1 MSSPMACDVYVQFF
15 NGMPATRN
23 LYDCHI
29 GFRARGHRI
38 IPFEAFDEGPEQS
51 PTLKAITREDI
62 LCAGI
67 PIFRKV
73 MAHLG
78 VAYKPLE
85 TYPVELRPFM
95 GRSVRETTLREVQ
108 REYGITT
115 RPFFIKPIAQK
126 LFTGFTVTDRR
137 DMLKVVHIEPETP
150 VYVTPVVEFMS
161 ESRVYIN
168 RANVYGYHGGV
179 IGVHTYEG
187 NPMIFPDPKAITRM
201 INAYP
206 FGPVAYAL
214 DVGVVRIGG
223 KRKTVLVEVND
234 ATSLGN
240 YGLPSPTYADMLECR
255 WRQIVGHPS

>member
-1 MSSPMACDVYVQFF
+1 MSNSMASDVYVQFF

-38 IPFEAFDEGPEQS
+38 IPFEAFDQGPEQS
-51 PTLKAITREDI
+51 PTLKAITRDDI

-73 MAHLG
+73 MTYLG
-78 VAYKPLE
+78 IPYSPLE

-95 GRSVRETTLREVQ
+95 GRSVREATLGEIQ
-108 REYGITT
+108 REYNANT
-115 RPFFIKPIAQK
+115 RPFFIKPVTQK

-137 DMLKVVHIEPETP
+137 DMLKVVHVEPETP
-150 VYVTPVVEFMS
+150 VYVTPVVDFLS
-161 ESRVYIN
+161 ECRVYIN
-168 RANVYGYHGGV
+168 RANVYSYNGI
-179 IGVHTYEG
+179 IGSHNYEG
-187 NPMIFPDPKAITRM
+187 NPMIFPDPKTVARM

-214 DVGVVRIGG
+214 DVGVVKVNG

-255 WRQIVGHPS
+255 WRQIVGQP